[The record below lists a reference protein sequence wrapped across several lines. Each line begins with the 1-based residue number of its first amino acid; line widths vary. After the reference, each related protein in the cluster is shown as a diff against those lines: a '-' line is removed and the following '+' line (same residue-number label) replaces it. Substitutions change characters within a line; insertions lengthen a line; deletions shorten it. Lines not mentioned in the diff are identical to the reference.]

1 MKSFILEQFLL
12 IKQNQ
17 KLVNEPS
24 ISDNENNS
32 EFIKSLLDQIEYL
45 KRENSIKSNR
55 ISNLLSNNKVL
66 FNSEENFFCISNNS
80 NLNGINNQN
89 NGTRKTAPWRIAPRK
104 IAPSPN
110 PKPTPNPTPG
120 GRFFLEGGGNLTEGN
135 FLITQENL
143 ATSITQT
150 FCQIKDNIRR

>member
-24 ISDNENNS
+24 ISDNESNS

-89 NGTRKTAPWRIAPRK
+89 SGTRKTAPWRIAPRK

-120 GRFFLEGGGNLTEGN
+120 GRFFFGGGGAILQRAISSSPRKT
-135 FLITQENL
+135 
-143 ATSITQT
+143 
-150 FCQIKDNIRR
+150 

>member
-110 PKPTPNPTPG
+110 PKPTLNPTPG
-120 GRFFLEGGGNLTEGN
+120 GRFFFGGGGQSYRGQFPHHPGKLSN
-135 FLITQENL
+135 I
-143 ATSITQT
+143 
-150 FCQIKDNIRR
+150 DNSNILSNQR